1 MRVPLQH
8 IQRKEVNTLFQFQVG
23 GYFNVGI
30 ASDNLYLAYRLCD
43 NALNLILMLTSLA
56 FKMKPVYSVIIKDT
70 CNAFE
75 IQ

>member
-1 MRVPLQH
+1 MRDPLLH

-30 ASDNLYLAYRLCD
+30 ASGNLYLAYRLFD

-56 FKMKPVYSVIIKDT
+56 VKISVFS
-70 CNAFE
+70 NN
-75 IQ
+75 